1 LIERIKPRSLS
12 AKMVSMMLLSLFCA
26 LVVFVIVNGIGSII
40 VEHYYMSS
48 KSVSTRRAEIYSQFS
63 LYVSSNSLR
72 GDDSER
78 IAAWDEYGEYVTIF
92 VYRDSGSITNSPQ
105 DGNAGPIINPVQ
117 QYNGAYG
124 KLYPLRFADGIYHI
138 AINDNTRAREIML
151 NNITAL
157 ISAVVT
163 LVLVMLAYVSRLTSR
178 IIRLSSEAVAIG
190 AGDLDANIS
199 TDGEDELSM
208 LAKEMDNMRNSV
220 IERMGNER
228 RAWEANNEL
237 ITAISHDIRTPMTTL
252 IGYLGLLNDSGFED
266 IEKSRQFSAAAYDKA
281 MDLKDL
287 TDELFKY
294 FLVFGKSGL
303 ELNMED
309 FDARLLMEQLIG
321 EAEFELRDIGF
332 NIQRID
338 PPDTECTVSVDA
350 LYLKRVMDNMVSNV
364 KKYADKNMPVV
375 LLTELHE
382 NELTVCL
389 SNVIARS
396 MNRVESTKIGLRT
409 CVKIME
415 HMNGSFITRSDD
427 SHFSAEFSLPVR

>member
-1 LIERIKPRSLS
+1 MIERLKPRSLS
-12 AKMVSMMLLSLFCA
+12 AKMVAMMLLSLFCA
-26 LVVFVIVNGIGSII
+26 LMVFVLVNGIGSII
-40 VEHYYMSS
+40 VGHYYMSS
-48 KSVSTRRAEIYSQFS
+48 KSISTRRAEIYSKFS
-63 LYVSSNSLR
+63 LYVNENSLR

-78 IAAWDEYGEYVTIF
+78 IAAWDEYGDYVTIF
-92 VYRDSGSITNSPQ
+92 VYKDNSAAVNRPPE
-105 DGNAGPIINPVQ
+105 AKAEPFINSVQ

-151 NNITAL
+151 NNVTA
-157 ISAVVT
+157 IVAAAVT
-163 LVLVMLAYVSRLTSR
+163 LVLVMLAYISRLTSR
-178 IIRLSSEAVAIG
+178 IIHLSSEAVAIG
-190 AGDLDANIS
+190 AGDLDADIS
-199 TDGEDELSM
+199 TEGEDELSM
-208 LAKEMDNMRNSV
+208 LAREMDNMRNSV

-252 IGYLGLLNDSGFED
+252 IGYLGLLNDGNFED
-266 IEKSRQFSAAAYDKA
+266 LEKSRQFSAAAYDKA

-294 FLVFGKSGL
+294 FLVFGKSVL

-309 FDARLLMEQLIG
+309 FDGRLLIEQLLG
-321 EAEFELRDIGF
+321 EAEFELRDMGF
-332 NIQRID
+332 NVQRID
-338 PPDTECTVSVDA
+338 PDGGECMVSVDA
-350 LYLKRVMDNMVSNV
+350 MYLKRVMDNMVSNV

-375 LLTELHE
+375 MLTELHE
-382 NELTVCL
+382 KELTVCL

-415 HMNGSFITRSDD
+415 HMNGSFATRSDE
-427 SHFSAEFSLPVR
+427 SHFSAEFSLPIK

>member
-1 LIERIKPRSLS
+1 MIERLKPRSLS
-12 AKMVSMMLLSLFCA
+12 AKMVAMILLSLLCA
-26 LVVFVIVNGIGSII
+26 LVVFTIVNGIGSII

-48 KSVSTRRAEIYSQFS
+48 KSVSTRRAEIYSRFS
-63 LYVSSNSLR
+63 LYVNENALR
-72 GDDSER
+72 GDDSEL
-78 IAAWDEYGEYVTIF
+78 IDAWDEYGEYVSIY
-92 VYRDSGSITNSPQ
+92 VYKDDGTAINS
-105 DGNAGPIINPVQ
+105 AR

-124 KLYPLRFADGIYHI
+124 KLFPLRFSDGLYHI
-138 AINDNTRAREIML
+138 AISDNTRAREIML

-157 ISAVVT
+157 FSAVVT
-163 LVLVMLAYVSRLTSR
+163 LVLVMLAYISRLTSR

-190 AGDLDANIS
+190 AGALDADIS
-199 TDGEDELSM
+199 TEGEDELSM
-208 LAKEMDNMRNSV
+208 LAREVDNMRNSV

-266 IEKSRQFSAAAYDKA
+266 VEKSRQFSAAAYDKA

-303 ELNMED
+303 ELNMEL
-309 FDARLLMEQLIG
+309 FDGRLLIEQLLG
-321 EAEFELRDIGF
+321 EAEFELRDMGF
-332 NIQRID
+332 NVQRID
-338 PPDTECTVSVDA
+338 PGEGECSVSVDA
-350 LYLKRVMDNMVSNV
+350 MYLKRVMDNMVSNV
-364 KKYADKNMPVV
+364 KKYADKSMPVV
-375 LLTELHE
+375 MLTELHDK
-382 NELTVCL
+382 ELTVCL

-396 MNRVESTKIGLRT
+396 MHKVESTKIGLRT

-415 HMNGSFITRSDD
+415 HMNGSFVTRSDD
-427 SHFSAEFSLPVR
+427 SHFSAEFSLPI